1 MGENKAEG
9 LATSLVKGPALPITG
24 HKLNGQNYPLW
35 VRSVK
40 IFLQG
45 KGKEGYITGDSK
57 SPKKGDPNL
66 NKWQLENSLV
76 MSWLL
81 NTMTNEIGEN
91 FMYYD
96 TAKEMWDAVKET
108 YSNVDNTSAVFEI
121 KSILHDLRQGDFS
134 VTEYFNTLSRHWQQL
149 DIYEDVQ
156 WSCTEDKK
164 KYKELVEKDRIYKFL
179 LGLNIELDEVWG
191 RILGTKPLKTIRE
204 VFSEVRREESR
215 RKVMLGKSSVAPSI
229 EGSAMAARGNR
240 PRPSQKK
247 NRPRCDHCKKLGH
260 TKDTCW
266 IIHGRPSEA
275 KKTKNLDSRGNIA
288 EVNSNPSPF
297 SKEQMEALQKILQQ
311 TISTAAVA
319 QKAESAP
326 NAEPAKTAPA
336 AEETAVANA
345 EPAKTAPAA
354 EETAVANSEPAE
366 TAPATEETA
375 PTEARER
382 TASEQ
387 NQGPATYFRKR
398 RKGVESSTAPRQ
410 SHESNQAPENEFS
423 LGNIVSNPE
432 PIDDI
437 DIPIALRKRVR
448 SCTQHPIEKYVS
460 YGKLSQG

>member
-9 LATSLVKGPALPITG
+9 SATSLVEGPALPITC
-24 HKLNGQNYPLW
+24 HKLNGQNYPQW

-45 KGKEGYITGDSK
+45 KGKEGYIIGDSK

-81 NTMTNEIGEN
+81 NTMTNEIGKN

-121 KSILHDLRQGDFS
+121 KSILHDLRQSDFS

-149 DIYEDVQ
+149 DMYKDVQ

-179 LGLNIELDEVWG
+179 LGLNTELDEVQG
-191 RILGTKPLKTIRE
+191 RILGTKPLKTIQE

-215 RKVMLGKSSVAPSI
+215 RKVMLGKSSAAPSI
-229 EGSAMAARGNR
+229 EGSAMAARGNQ

-247 NRPRCDHCKKLGH
+247 NRPWCDHCKKLGH

-275 KKTKNLDSRGNIA
+275 KQTKNLDSRGNTV

-319 QKAESAP
+319 QKE
-326 NAEPAKTAPA
+326 
-336 AEETAVANA
+336 
-345 EPAKTAPAA
+345 
-354 EETAVANSEPAE
+354 
-366 TAPATEETA
+366 
-375 PTEARER
+375 
-382 TASEQ
+382 
-387 NQGPATYFRKR
+387 
-398 RKGVESSTAPRQ
+398 
-410 SHESNQAPENEFS
+410 
-423 LGNIVSNPE
+423 
-432 PIDDI
+432 
-437 DIPIALRKRVR
+437 
-448 SCTQHPIEKYVS
+448 
-460 YGKLSQG
+460 